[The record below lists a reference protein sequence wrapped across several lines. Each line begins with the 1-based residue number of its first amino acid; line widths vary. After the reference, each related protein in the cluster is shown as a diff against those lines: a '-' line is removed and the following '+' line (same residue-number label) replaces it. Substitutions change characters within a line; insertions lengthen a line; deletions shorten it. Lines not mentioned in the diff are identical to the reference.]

1 MQRIDITFKITG
13 INSELGIRQE
23 LHSVELRSNTSDILG
38 LRAESLIARL
48 FDDTGKL
55 NEDVQKFIEM
65 NVVPIDIDK
74 LRREADEADAKHR
87 EAKRRFHDALERRH
101 RS

>member
-1 MQRIDITFKITG
+1 MQRIDIKFTITG
-13 INSELGIRQE
+13 INSELGIAHE
-23 LHSVELRSNTSDILG
+23 IHSREFTSDTSDILR

-55 NEDVQKFIEM
+55 NADVQKFIEM
-65 NVVPIDIDK
+65 NSIPIDIDK